1 MEGSRRFNLKY
12 GALAA
17 ACTLLAGC
25 AVGPDFHSPE
35 APKDSRYTEKPVPSS
50 TASAAGLA
58 QHFAYNADIPRQWW
72 KLFHSAQLDELVKGA
87 LAGSP
92 NLDAARAT
100 LRQAQ
105 EDLAA
110 EEGYEFPAVSLA
122 PSAQRQR
129 FSPAVFG
136 GSGPPS
142 IFNLY
147 NASVKVSYG
156 IDLFGGLRR
165 QIESQ
170 RAQVEYE
177 GYQYQG
183 AVLALTANVVTA
195 AVAEASLDEQV
206 MAAREI
212 IAAEERQTRIV
223 DNQLKL
229 GAVSKAV
236 LLQQKSRLAQARA
249 TLPPLEK
256 QLSQVRHQL
265 AVYLGKTPQQANLPE
280 IRFADLQLPESLPV
294 TLPSRLARQRPDIRA
309 AEALLHEAS
318 ANVGVAT
325 ANLYPQITLSANVGS
340 ESTSMASLFSNKT
353 NIWNI
358 GGSVLQPIF
367 NAGTLRSQKKAAV
380 AAFDKA
386 YAQYRLTVLQ
396 SFQNVADVLRALET
410 DAATLKA
417 DQDALLSAKDALDL
431 VRRQFELGAASYL
444 SLLSADSQYQ
454 QSRIAVIQAK
464 ASRMADTAALFQAM
478 GGGWWNNSKNGEVSD
493 D

>member
-1 MEGSRRFNLKY
+1 MDGSRRFNLKY
-12 GALAA
+12 GAAA
-17 ACTLLAGC
+17 ACMLLAGC

-35 APKDSRYTEKPVPSS
+35 APKDTRYTERALPDS
-50 TASAAGLA
+50 TASAAGRA
-58 QHFAYNADIPRQWW
+58 QHFSYNADIPQQWW
-72 KLFHSAQLDELVKGA
+72 ALFHSAKLDKLVKDA

-92 NLDAARAT
+92 NLVAARAT

-110 EEGYEFPAVSLA
+110 EQGYEFPSVSLA
-122 PSAQRQR
+122 PSAERQR

-147 NASVKVSYG
+147 NASVKISYG
-156 IDLFGGLRR
+156 IDVFGGLRR

-195 AVAEASLDEQV
+195 AVTEASLAEQV
-206 MAAREI
+206 DAARAI
-212 IAAEERQTRIV
+212 IAAEEKQVRIV

-229 GAVSKAV
+229 GAVPRSAL
-236 LLQQKSRLAQARA
+236 LLQKSQLDQARA
-249 TLPPLEK
+249 SLPPLEK
-256 QLSQVRHQL
+256 QLSQIRHQL
-265 AVYLGKTPQQANLPE
+265 AVYMGKTPQEEDLPE
-280 IRFADLQLPESLPV
+280 IRLTDLHLPENLPV
-294 TLPSRLARQRPDIRA
+294 SLPSRLARQRPDIRA
-309 AEALLHEAS
+309 AEAMLHQAS

-325 ANLYPQITLSANVGS
+325 ANLYPQITLSANIG
-340 ESTSMASLFSNKT
+340 SMAVSTGGLFSNKT
-353 NIWNI
+353 EIWNFT
-358 GGSVLQPIF
+358 GGLTQPIF
-367 NAGTLRSQKKAAV
+367 NGGTLRAQKRAAV

-386 YAQYRLTVLQ
+386 FAQYRQTLLQ
-396 SFQNVADVLRALET
+396 SFQNVADVLKALES
-410 DAATLKA
+410 DASTLQA
-417 DQDALLSAKDALDL
+417 DQDAQISAKDALDIT
-431 VRRQFELGAASYL
+431 RKQFELGAASYL
-444 SLLSADSQYQ
+444 SLLAADRQYQ
-454 QSRIAVIQAK
+454 QSRVAVIQAK
-464 ASRMADTAALFQAM
+464 ASRLADTAALFQAM